1 MAKIFF
7 IFKILTWFYLFIY
20 LFMSGNLFGLGLRN
34 ETEEKLKKKKERRE
48 KANRK
53 INHISKSLSQT
64 S

>member
-1 MAKIFF
+1 MV
-7 IFKILTWFYLFIY
+7 LFIY